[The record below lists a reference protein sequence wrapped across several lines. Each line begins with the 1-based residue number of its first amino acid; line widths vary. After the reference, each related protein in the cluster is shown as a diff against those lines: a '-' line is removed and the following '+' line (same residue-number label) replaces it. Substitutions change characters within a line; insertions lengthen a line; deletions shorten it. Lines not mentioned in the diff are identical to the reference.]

1 MLSTKRSF
9 GSAFSFPTPT
19 GVTWLGLA
27 LLALAWLVP
36 NHYRPWSSFHSEA
49 VAFVGT
55 CLLVASCLLE
65 RRPKCALEIPWIG
78 LAVLVLAFVPWVQ
91 LAAGVGQYAGDAV
104 LVSLYLLAT
113 TGAIVVGYASRDS
126 SYTASESTLSGLM
139 CAIGVAAFISG
150 AIGLLQWLSVD
161 EYVVSFVFQG
171 EMGGRAAGN
180 LAQSNH
186 LGTLL
191 LMGMIAAGYGFERGV
206 FGRVGFAAA
215 IVFMSAMLIL
225 TQSRTGILSAVVV
238 GIFAL
243 AKKNNFGS
251 RLSAR
256 AIWGW
261 MVLFLVA
268 SWLFPHFA
276 NALLLG
282 GGRGALTYTYTS
294 DRLQIWQQVVYAI
307 LQQPWLGY
315 GWNQTSTASLV
326 GALQYP
332 GDLSYSY
339 AHSVVLDLLAWNGLP
354 LGLLIA
360 AMCAVW
366 LVTRFLRLTT
376 RGGIYALAVL
386 LPLVIHSLL
395 EFPFAYAYFL
405 LPAGF
410 LIGHIEAS
418 LGERKVSVRRRFG
431 WALLGVWAAVG
442 WYLTYE
448 YFLIE
453 EDFRIVRFEGMRVG
467 KTPADYEVPNVWLA
481 SHMASMLRAA
491 RQPAKPGLSAEE
503 LANLRMAAMRF
514 PYGALTYRYA
524 LALGLNGDPE
534 GARRWMAT
542 IRGMYGEKYYRGVK
556 ADLLEQAAEKYPQ
569 LAAVNPP

>member
-1 MLSTKRSF
+1 M
-9 GSAFSFPTPT
+9 PTTT
-19 GVTWLGLA
+19 GIAGLGLA

-49 VAFVGT
+49 VAFIGT
-55 CLLVASCLLE
+55 SLLAAGCLLE
-65 RRPKCALEIPWIG
+65 RRLKGALEMPWVG
-78 LAVLVLAFVPWVQ
+78 LAVLVLAFVPWIQ
-91 LAAGVGQYAGDAV
+91 LALGVGQYTGDAV
-104 LVSLYLLAT
+104 VVSLYLLAT
-113 TGAIVVGYASRDS
+113 AGAIGVGYSARNS
-126 SYTASESTLSGLM
+126 TQAVSESALAGLM
-139 CAIGVAAFISG
+139 CAIGIGAFISG
-150 AIGLLQWLSVD
+150 AIGLLQWLSLD
-161 EYVVSFVFQG
+161 AHLVSFVFQG
-171 EMGGRAAGN
+171 DGGSRSIGN

-215 IVFMSAMLIL
+215 MMFMSAMLVL
-225 TQSRTGILSAVVV
+225 TQSRTGILSAVAVA
-238 GIFAL
+238 IFAL
-243 AKKNNFGS
+243 VKKDRFGS

-256 AIWGW
+256 AVWGW
-261 MVLFLVA
+261 LGLFLVA
-268 SWLFPHFA
+268 TWLFPYFA

-282 GGRGALTYTYTS
+282 GARSSLTYTYTS
-294 DRLQIWQQVVYAI
+294 DRLQIWQQVAYAI
-307 LQQPWLGY
+307 SQEPWLGY
-315 GWNQTSTASLV
+315 GWNQTSTASIV

-332 GDLSYSY
+332 GDLTYNY

-354 LGLLIA
+354 LGLLIT

-376 RGGIYALAVL
+376 RGGIYAFAIL

-410 LIGHIEAS
+410 MVGHIEAT
-418 LGERKVSVRRRFG
+418 LGGYKMPVKKRYG
-431 WALLGVWAAVG
+431 WVFLGVWVAVG
-442 WYLTYE
+442 GYLAYE

-467 KTPADYEVPNVWLA
+467 KTPAEYEVPHVWLA

-491 RQPAKPGLSAEE
+491 RQPAKPGLSTEE
-503 LANLRMAAMRF
+503 LSNLRMAAMRF

-542 IRGMYGEKYYRGVK
+542 IRGVYGEKYYRGVK